1 MPWRGDNMQPD
12 LVYLSDVLAST
23 GWNANDDYF
32 HPDELWKARHT
43 AEDKPVNMEHDEG
56 EIVGH
61 IKENVAAVGGE
72 PVEGRPEGDFDIV
85 TRSVLYKSWRDEG
98 KKRRTEEILDGLRRG
113 EWYVSMECKFP
124 SYDYALQTAEGTKIL
139 KRDGST
145 SFLSRYLRAHGG
157 PGVYNGM
164 RVGRVFR
171 DLYFSGKG
179 LVKRPA
185 NPRSVILSS
194 TAAAPEG
201 NMEELTKK
209 MEQALQDAEASRAE
223 LVNVR
228 AESAKA
234 AEAYE
239 GKLHAFEAQLAAQAA
254 ELESRLKAQAAELES
269 RLAEAKSLNES
280 LEQANKGLA
289 ASVAALEHE
298 KKVAG
303 RARVAG
309 KELGLDEDK
318 AQRWAKSSEGLSDEA
333 FAAQI
338 EVARALRV
346 QGPPAPV
353 ATAPLADK
361 AAVARDMQTVLD
373 APAPA
378 TASVTPAAGVAL
390 REQLA
395 GFLALSK

>member
-1 MPWRGDNMQPD
+1 MQPD

-157 PGVYNGM
+157 PGLYNGM

-209 MEQALQDAEASRAE
+209 LEQALLDAEASRAE

-234 AEAYE
+234 AED
-239 GKLHAFEAQLAAQAA
+239 FQSRLAAQAA
-254 ELESRLKAQAAELES
+254 ELDAKLKAQAAEFES
-269 RLAEAKSLNES
+269 RLAEAKSAAES
-280 LEQANKGLA
+280 LAEANKGLA
-289 ASVAALEHE
+289 SSVAALEHE
-298 KKVAG
+298 KKLAG
-303 RARVAG
+303 RAKTASLA
-309 KELGLDEDK
+309 LGLDEEN
-318 AQRWAKSSEGLSDEA
+318 AQRWAKTSEAVSDEA

-338 EVARALRV
+338 EVARSMRA
-346 QGPPAPV
+346 PAAPAPV
-353 ATAPLADK
+353 ATVPLADK
-361 AAVARDMQTVLD
+361 AAVARDMQAVLD